1 MNKKEKALNP
11 RKYMEK
17 ALEVMQDSLHEPIDN
32 KVSVK
37 KHRHQHRNGVY
48 VLCSM

>member
-1 MNKKEKALNP
+1 MSKNRKLANREKEI
-11 RKYMEK
+11 
-17 ALEVMQDSLHEPIDN
+17 EVMQDSLHEPIDN